1 MKMAEE
7 KASQNLEEKGHV
19 LFLTPAFPPHI
30 GGVEKHTSRV
40 SQELLTKGYKV
51 TVVTR
56 KSQRTDNSFENLNGL
71 QVYRIDKKNP
81 LTLSWWLYR
90 NKRYF
95 QRVSIIHCHD
105 LETLIFWLM
114 PARFLFLHSKVF
126 LTLHGFDRYPIPL
139 WTKLL
144 RKFGLKL
151 VKSSI
156 CVGSFIERWYGLK
169 CNSVIVGGVN
179 IPDEF
184 PSVPSQSII
193 ATFVGRIAED
203 TGFSVY
209 IEALNILKKKGIE
222 IILHVCGN
230 GPLRTEMEKRCSD
243 LALDV
248 RFNGFVRNPEI
259 FIQKTR
265 YVFATGFLSILE
277 GMANKRA
284 VFCVYENEMKK
295 DYLASIPDAPNTVF
309 ISSNPE
315 SLAKTL
321 MWVLKN
327 PEKERLFVERGRLFA
342 ESQGWGRIGELYH
355 QLYQSK

>member
-1 MKMAEE
+1 MAEE
-7 KASQNLEEKGHV
+7 KASQNREEKGHI

-40 SQELLTKGYKV
+40 SQELLSKGYKV

-56 KSQRTDNSFENLNGL
+56 RSRLSDNYSEHLNGL
-71 QVYRIDKKNP
+71 QVYRVNKKHP

-90 NKRYF
+90 NRKHF

-105 LETLIFWLM
+105 LETLAFWLM
-114 PARFLFLHSKVF
+114 PVRFLFLNSKIF
-126 LTLHGFDRYPIPL
+126 LTLHGFDRYPIPQ

-156 CVGSFIERWYGLK
+156 CIGSFIERWYGLK
-169 CNSVIVGGVN
+169 CNSVIVGGVE

-184 PSVPSQSII
+184 VVIPSKSIT

-203 TGFSVY
+203 TGFRVY
-209 IEALNILKKKGIE
+209 VEALNILKKKGIE
-222 IILHVCGN
+222 INLHVCGD
-230 GPLRTEMEKRCSD
+230 GPLRIEMEKVCND
-243 LALDV
+243 LELAV
-248 RFNGFVRNPEI
+248 SFHGFVRNPET
-259 FIQKTR
+259 FIRKTR

-284 VFCVYENEMKK
+284 VFCVYENDLKK
-295 DYLASIPDAPNTVF
+295 DYLASIPDVSNTVF
-309 ISSNPE
+309 IASSSE
-315 SLAKTL
+315 SLAETL
-321 MWVLKN
+321 IWVLKN
-327 PEKERLFVERGRLFA
+327 PDKERTLVERGRVFA
-342 ESQGWGRIGELYH
+342 ESQGWDRIGELYD
-355 QLYQSK
+355 QLYQS